1 LCLLQII
8 KIMKYIET
16 LREGDRIS
24 DIYLCKFRQA
34 ATTKTGKAYDNLII
48 QDKTGVLDAKI
59 WDPNSSGIEDFDM
72 LDYIEVFGEVTSF
85 QGALQVNVKRIRK
98 AQEGEYDSKDYF
110 PVSSKD
116 IETMYGEI
124 LTYVKSIK
132 NEFLNQLVKSFFED
146 AQFAKEFKAHSA
158 AKSVHHGFIGGLL
171 EHTLGVANLCDY
183 YCKTYP
189 VLNRDL
195 LISAALFHDIGKIE
209 EISEFPSNDYT
220 DDGQLLGH
228 IIIGVEMI
236 GERIRTIQGFP
247 TKLASEL
254 KHCII
259 AHHGEL
265 EYGSPKKPA
274 LAEAVA
280 LNLADNT
287 DAKIQTVTEIFNS
300 AGDNSEW
307 LGYNRLF
314 ESNMRKTSVSNK

>member
-1 LCLLQII
+1 
-8 KIMKYIET
+8 MKYIET

-24 DIYLCKFRQA
+24 DIYLCKFKQA
-34 ATTKTGKAYDNLII
+34 ATTKNGKSYDNLVI
-48 QDKTGVLDAKI
+48 QDKTGVIDAKV

-72 LDYIEVFGEVTSF
+72 LDYIEVYGDVTSF

-98 AQEGEYDSKDYF
+98 AREGEYESKDYF

-116 IETMYGEI
+116 IETMYQEI
-124 LTYVKSIK
+124 MNYIKSIK
-132 NEFLNQLVKSFFED
+132 NSYLNELARSFFED
-146 AQFAKEFKAHSA
+146 STFEKQFKAHSA

-171 EHTLGVANLCDY
+171 EHTLGVVNLCDY
-183 YCKTYP
+183 YSKAYP
-189 VLNRDL
+189 IINRDL
-195 LISAALFHDIGKIE
+195 LITAALFHDIGKMQ

-228 IIIGVEMI
+228 IVIGVEKV
-236 GERIRTIQGFP
+236 GERIRSIPGFP
-247 TKLASEL
+247 AKLASEL

-274 LAEAVA
+274 LLEALA
-280 LNLADNT
+280 LNFADNT
-287 DAKIQTVTEIFNS
+287 DAKIQTVTELFNS
-300 AGDNSEW
+300 AGDNQDW

-314 ESNMRKTSVSNK
+314 ESNIRKTSI